1 MVRPESALSDFQAL
15 LMEKPRLSIIA
26 AIMKQVGKI
35 VHRSKGVDVL
45 SSKHSLSL
53 CQAPAKQVF
62 RGRVVSL
69 VLKRKRLIL
78 HRLCAQR
85 GGRGSGLLR
94 LFAQNK
100 HGNED
105 AQDDTNGH
113 HTKSPQAPSQW
124 TGPLCLAGYLLGG
137 IDGRNLAGRVA
148 GKPERTLGDC

>member
-1 MVRPESALSDFQAL
+1 MGMVRPERLSDFQAL

-35 VHRSKGVDVL
+35 VDRSKGVDVL

-78 HRLCAQR
+78 HRLWAQP
-85 GGRGSGLLR
+85 GGRGSCLLR
-94 LFAQNK
+94 LFA
-100 HGNED
+100 
-105 AQDDTNGH
+105 
-113 HTKSPQAPSQW
+113 
-124 TGPLCLAGYLLGG
+124 
-137 IDGRNLAGRVA
+137 
-148 GKPERTLGDC
+148 